1 MSNTRSRVK
10 PSVPAQN
17 YILGGNT
24 LAIGGS
30 IAQHSTHVNIGHRG
44 GFDRLQEAVASAAF
58 HNSAQRID
66 PPKCHPNT
74 RLAVLH
80 KIMEWIQNSENRDA
94 WIMWL
99 NVLQG
104 RGNPTRNSVEP
115 LIATLAYQLALTF
128 PDTQHL
134 ISRAIDRDPLVFET
148 SFESQLS
155 SLIIEP
161 LREIRSLSD
170 GSNNVAPPFL
180 IIIDGLDECDGR
192 EVQINIIYTIAD
204 ALRDKDLPILFL
216 ITSRPEKQI
225 TMAFNSRKV
234 PNLLERLPLDDTY
247 LPDKDIRLFLN
258 DKFVEIKMS
267 HPFKHLIDPSWPTED
282 ILNGLVEKSSGQF
295 IYASVVMKF
304 VSSSRRHP
312 VQRLEVIQGIRP
324 PRLDTPFAQLDALYI
339 HIFSCVEDINSTM
352 LVLSYAILGSFKTI
366 PSIELFLSLAI
377 GDIEVALADL
387 TSIVVIESS
396 SIKFLH
402 ASLPDFL
409 LDPAR
414 SQKYYI
420 DPPDRYADF
429 AHRWF
434 EHVKT
439 GQSAALWGRGDA
451 IHEHLKAAVPTKE
464 LHQDLLQF
472 LPHPKHFAYLA
483 QEDTVRILSKFLSSI
498 KILDFQDEYRAY
510 NQQLEL
516 ITHMAKEHY
525 PKHCHLLGEDHDIS
539 KILIKI
545 ESEQRGYEE
554 GEREQQEACE
564 REVREQEAHEQHA
577 RKHEVCTQKA
587 REQHASEEEV
597 REQQVRENRSQA
609 LVAQE
614 RDAKE
619 ARPRPTFQKRRL
631 FAKWFPKGL
640 RMYLTARK
648 N

>member
-99 NVLQG
+99 NGAAGAGKSAIAQSIAELCIKSKLSIASFFFF
-104 RGNPTRNSVEP
+104 RTDPTRNSVEP

-439 GQSAALWGRGDA
+439 GQSAALWGRGG
-451 IHEHLKAAVPTKE
+451 T
-464 LHQDLLQF
+464 
-472 LPHPKHFAYLA
+472 
-483 QEDTVRILSKFLSSI
+483 S
-498 KILDFQDEYRAY
+498 
-510 NQQLEL
+510 
-516 ITHMAKEHY
+516 
-525 PKHCHLLGEDHDIS
+525 
-539 KILIKI
+539 
-545 ESEQRGYEE
+545 
-554 GEREQQEACE
+554 
-564 REVREQEAHEQHA
+564 
-577 RKHEVCTQKA
+577 
-587 REQHASEEEV
+587 
-597 REQQVRENRSQA
+597 RSFMS
-609 LVAQE
+609 LC
-614 RDAKE
+614 
-619 ARPRPTFQKRRL
+619 FI
-631 FAKWFPKGL
+631 F
-640 RMYLTARK
+640 
-648 N
+648 